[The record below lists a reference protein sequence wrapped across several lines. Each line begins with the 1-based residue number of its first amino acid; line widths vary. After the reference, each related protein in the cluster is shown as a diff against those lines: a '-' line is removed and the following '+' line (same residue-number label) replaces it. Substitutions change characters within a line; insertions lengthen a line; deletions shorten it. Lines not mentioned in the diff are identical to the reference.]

1 MIFTGYR
8 LFLPQEEK
16 NYEME
21 KSMRCG
27 IVSGNGRIACS
38 LRRFFRFRGKFPE
51 MQDLR
56 VLIF

>member
-1 MIFTGYR
+1 
-8 LFLPQEEK
+8 
-16 NYEME
+16 ME